1 MVRITGVDV
10 TLGRLRGATGREA
23 VALVG
28 RALYVGGDAIRT
40 EAALSITRG
49 SVSGRNHVPSLPGE
63 PPNADTHIL
72 DRSIETTQ
80 VAPLRVEV
88 SANAPYAV
96 PLEAGSSKMAA
107 RPFMGPAARAKK
119 QEVVEL
125 VTKAVK
131 VATKRKGRK

>member
-1 MVRITGVDV
+1 MVRITGAN
-10 TLGRLRGATGREA
+10 LALNRLRGAAGKDAIR
-23 VALVG
+23 LVG
-28 RALYVGGDAIRT
+28 KALFVGGDAIRT

-49 SVSGRNHVPSLPGE
+49 SVSGKNHVPSRPGE
-63 PPNADTHIL
+63 APNADTQVL
-72 DRSIETTQ
+72 NRSIETHQ

-119 QEVVEL
+119 KEVVDL
-125 VTKAVK
+125 VTRAVN
-131 VATKRKGRK
+131 VATKKRK